1 MRTTDPEDWNRLCDG
16 PGGPGLVFRR
26 GIGLALELSE
36 AFIQPG
42 RRWLDIGCGTGRLLG
57 GLSGAGAAAAGIDLN
72 PRMLALARRNAPSLP
87 FAVARAG
94 QLPFGVST
102 FDGVTATS
110 VMGCVDEAFPVCA
123 EIRRV
128 LRPRGHALIT
138 FTNRDSWLLK
148 LNYAFDR
155 RRGEGYRLY
164 GASEV
169 VAALEGLGFDVLQLR
184 FYNFVLNAGTRTFP
198 PAGLARRLECAGPSR
213 LASRLARNFIVVA
226 RAGAA

>member
-1 MRTTDPEDWNRLCDG
+1 MRTKDTRCWRRDRGGRIRTTNPEAWNRLCGG

-26 GIGLALELSE
+26 GIGIALELSE

-42 RRWLDIGCGTGRLLG
+42 RRWLDIGCGTGQLLG
-57 GLSGAGAAAAGIDLN
+57 GLSGAGAAAAGIDLD
-72 PRMLALARRNAPSLP
+72 PRMLALARRNAPSIP

-110 VMGCVDEAFPVCA
+110 LMGCVDEAVPVCA
-123 EIRRV
+123 EFRRV
-128 LRPRGHALIT
+128 LTPGGHALVT

-148 LNYAFDR
+148 LNYAFGR

-169 VAALEGLGFDVLQLR
+169 VAALQGATKTHVSIQL
-184 FYNFVLNAGTRTFP
+184 NTACQSNQLSHVCLDAPNPFVDDPIGML
-198 PAGLARRLECAGPSR
+198 
-213 LASRLARNFIVVA
+213 
-226 RAGAA
+226 